1 MQTEALFKDI
11 AERIRL
17 ELEQAEH
24 SIYIAVAWFTNRT
37 LFNTLIEKARK
48 GITVQLM
55 LSNDHINQQSYVD

>member
-24 SIYIAVAWFTNRT
+24 RISQERLAEITAVIWEIYNVVR
-37 LFNTLIEKARK
+37 R
-48 GITVQLM
+48 M
-55 LSNDHINQQSYVD
+55 LR